1 MLGTVLNDANNQ
13 GKAAITVAALLAKGE
28 TPSKDNV
35 GFDIT
40 DNQYVWISYK
50 KITKDNIADAK

>member
-1 MLGTVLNDANNQ
+1 MLNDANNQ
-13 GKAAITVAALLAKGE
+13 GKAAITLAALLAKGE
-28 TPSKDNV
+28 APTKENV

-50 KITKDNIADAK
+50 KITKDNVADAK